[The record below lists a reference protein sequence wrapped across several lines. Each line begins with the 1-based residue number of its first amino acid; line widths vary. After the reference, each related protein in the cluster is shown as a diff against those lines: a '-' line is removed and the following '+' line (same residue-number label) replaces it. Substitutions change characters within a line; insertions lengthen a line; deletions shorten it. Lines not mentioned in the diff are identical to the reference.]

1 MSLRPLQLALAFALI
16 AAAPWTA
23 SAHFGPAEPPD
34 FGTPECIL
42 VADLRTTKELMIPYE
57 IGFDDTEPELG
68 HIIIE
73 GSKTHQFFAWR
84 GTVLQTLP
92 RYEYRPYSGANVVL
106 LPLWLNLDDLTRAD
120 AANDPSVNPD
130 FHASNIG
137 NNVLHMRSDVAGQW
151 LEVSKMP
158 ARVPITIE
166 QGMKGVRW
174 DLTGVQPGVY
184 QLVSYTF
191 SPPFNAWEPR
201 SGVIK
206 VIDGVVDTPAVTLDS
221 VDGTSYAGQ
230 GWRVTGCIDTPAGSS
245 VSGWYRIETEGE
257 VESEASWKPWL
268 KDKPIASGKLDVC
281 FTPEQAGI
289 LHVRVA
295 VRAPDGR
302 ETYAYAPDALV
313 RVDMPVKCLPG
324 DAHCCEPEVET
335 PMSATAMQST
345 AAGSGAVTMT
355 MTAGVEAAGA
365 SAPLPPAMMPG
376 APPAPQ
382 SAASGCAVA
391 PMRSGAPAA
400 CYAVCLLAL
409 ALLARRQYRA
419 RPVPARTR
427 RRMVQPVRPHDGHS
441 LRHAGRRAGAPAFH
455 SRAR

>member
-1 MSLRPLQLALAFALI
+1 VRWRQHQLALVLSLVAGL
-16 AAAPWTA
+16 PWTA

-34 FGTPECIL
+34 FGAPECI
-42 VADLRTTKELMIPYE
+42 VVVDLRRTKEVVLPYE

-84 GTVLQTLP
+84 GTVLQSLP
-92 RYEYRPYSGANVVL
+92 RYEYRPYAGSDVRL

-137 NNVLHMRSDVAGQW
+137 TNVLQMRDDIAGQW
-151 LEVSKMP
+151 LEVSTMP

-201 SGVIK
+201 PGIIK
-206 VIDGVVDTPAVTLDS
+206 VIDGATDTPAVTLDS
-221 VDGTSYAGQ
+221 IDGMSYAGQ
-230 GWRVTGCIDTPAGSS
+230 GWRVTGCVDAPAGST
-245 VSGWYRIETEGE
+245 VSGWYRVEAAGE

-268 KDKPIASGKLDVC
+268 KDEPLRQGKLDLC
-281 FTPEQAGI
+281 FNPEQAGL

-295 VRAPDGR
+295 VHGPDGR
-302 ETYAYAPDALV
+302 ATYAYTPDALV
-313 RVDMPVKCLPG
+313 RVDTPMKCLPG
-324 DAHCCEPEVET
+324 DAHCCEAEVDMPT
-335 PMSATAMQST
+335 PAVMQPTAAAMGTAASMSGVAAAGTGAPAVPMMMPDGRAPMQATA
-345 AAGSGAVTMT
+345 G
-355 MTAGVEAAGA
+355 
-365 SAPLPPAMMPG
+365 
-376 APPAPQ
+376 
-382 SAASGCAVA
+382 GCAVLHT
-391 PMRSGAPAA
+391 RSERTRVAYPVFA
-400 CYAVCLLAL
+400 LLAL
-409 ALLARRQYRA
+409 AIVSRRQYRA
-419 RPVPARTR
+419 RRRSRYERTR
-427 RRMVQPVRPHDGHS
+427 I
-441 LRHAGRRAGAPAFH
+441 RHRLVWCDRVHWRTGRRV
-455 SRAR
+455 SRKHV